1 MNPLGRRSFLGWLV
15 VTGIELPKVLKG
27 STLLPAIQTATVK
40 NTSGVSGPINVKDYG
55 AIGDGKHNDTV
66 AIQKALDA
74 GAGQEVWLPP
84 GTYLISRSLVIPANT
99 TLFGSG
105 LERSTILAAPG
116 GVWKAPSPANW
127 VFIVGTVNTDG
138 VTVRDLT
145 VNANRQVAS
154 GICILGGDGPQILRT
169 RVQSASVHSGIH
181 FFGKQ
186 TPSVKP
192 VSNGLMLANQ
202 VENSTYNLVCD
213 GQNEN
218 IRILGNI
225 SMDPGVTHYSLDG
238 SQGGQGNFN
247 IVLNGNQA
255 VGSKGG
261 ASNTFLCYVNHGT
274 VISGNSTQN
283 SIAGR
288 HGTQGQHFN
297 IQESEDVVVA
307 DNNLY
312 TSEPSDYPAWGVVMG
327 ASQVSGHGNV
337 IDGVHTAFYL
347 IGTSNPPSPFRET
360 VVLNAKAFQSNND
373 PTASYAATYD
383 LGGSYFNG
391 ERYHPKLKPAGLPVR
406 SGAVYG
412 NPYGLPITIYQPVHV
427 NKRGTA
433 GQIRVASGSSN
444 PPQELYTRGVSSDTT
459 ADIPDIVVVSVPAA
473 GYYQFTVTNASLG
486 TPTIIGE

>member
-1 MNPLGRRSFLGWLV
+1 M
-15 VTGIELPKVLKG
+15 VTGIGLPKSIRE
-27 STLLPAIQTATVK
+27 STLLPVAKVAAVK
-40 NTSGVSGPINVKDYG
+40 STSSISDPINVKDYG

-66 AIQKALDA
+66 ALQKALNA
-74 GAGQEVWLPP
+74 GAGREVWLPP
-84 GTYLISRSLVIPANT
+84 GTYLINRVLVVPANT

-105 LERSTILAAPG
+105 FEQSAILAAVG
-116 GVWKAPSPANW
+116 GAWKAPSPANW
-127 VFIVGTVNTDG
+127 VFIVGAVNTDG

-145 VNANRQVAS
+145 VNANQQVAS
-154 GICILGGDGPQILRT
+154 GICILGGDRPQILRT
-169 RVQSASVHSGIH
+169 RVQSASGHSGIH

-186 TPSVKP
+186 TPGVSP
-192 VSNGLMLANQ
+192 VTNGLMLANQ
-202 VENSTYNLVCD
+202 VENSIYNIVCD

-218 IRILGNI
+218 IRIIANI
-225 SMDPGVTHYSLDG
+225 SVDPVVTHYSLDG
-238 SQGGQGNFN
+238 SQGGQGNFD
-247 IVLNGNQA
+247 ILVNGNQA

-261 ASNTFLCYVNHGT
+261 ANNTFLCYVNHGT
-274 VISGNSTQN
+274 VISGNSAQT

-307 DNNLY
+307 DNVLVTT
-312 TSEPSDYPAWGVVMG
+312 TSSDYPAWGVVMG
-327 ASQVSGHGNV
+327 ASQVTGHGNV

-347 IGTSNPPSPFRET
+347 IGTSNPPSPFRDT

-373 PTASYAATYD
+373 PAASYSATYD
-383 LGGSYFNG
+383 LGGAYFNG
-391 ERYHPKLKPAGLPVR
+391 ERYHPKLKPASLPVR

-412 NPYGLPITIYQPVHV
+412 NPYGLPVTVYQPVSR
-427 NKRGTA
+427 NKRGVA

-444 PPQELYTRGVSSDTT
+444 PPQELYTRRVSSDATVE
-459 ADIPDIVVVSVPAA
+459 IPDIVVVSVPAA